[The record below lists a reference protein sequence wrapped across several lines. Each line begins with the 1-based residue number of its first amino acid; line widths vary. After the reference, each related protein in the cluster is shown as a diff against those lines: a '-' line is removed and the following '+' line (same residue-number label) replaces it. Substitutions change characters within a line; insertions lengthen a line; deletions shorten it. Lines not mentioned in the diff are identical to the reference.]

1 MSLHPLRIA
10 IALLAATAAGPA
22 AWAQTSA
29 ASSPSRADVKAE
41 TRALE
46 KAGKLEPAGPGGTR
60 AERMA
65 PPPKSTKTRSER
77 KAETVAARKAGT
89 LRPAGSGPTKA
100 ERTAPPTSTSTKTRA
115 ERKAETREAARAKQL
130 TPAGEGPEAPKK

>member
-10 IALLAATAAGPA
+10 IALLAATIAGPA

-46 KAGKLEPAGPGGTR
+46 KAGKLEPAGSGGTR

-65 PPPKSTKTRSER
+65 APPKSTKTRAER

-100 ERTAPPTSTSTKTRA
+100 ELTAPPPTSTKTRA
-115 ERKAETREAARAKQL
+115 ERKAETRAAARARQL
-130 TPAGEGPEAPKK
+130 TPAGEAPEAPKK

>member
-10 IALLAATAAGPA
+10 IALLAATVAGPA

-65 PPPKSTKTRSER
+65 APPKSTKTRAER

-100 ERTAPPTSTSTKTRA
+100 ELTAPPPTSTKTRA
-115 ERKAETREAARAKQL
+115 ERKAETRAAARARQL
-130 TPAGEGPEAPKK
+130 TPAGEAPEAPKK

>member
-10 IALLAATAAGPA
+10 IALLAATVAGPA

-60 AERMA
+60 EERMA
-65 PPPKSTKTRSER
+65 APPKSTKTRAER

-100 ERTAPPTSTSTKTRA
+100 EQTAPPPTSTKTRA
-115 ERKAETREAARAKQL
+115 ERKAETRAAARAKQL
-130 TPAGEGPEAPKK
+130 TPAGEAPEAPKK

>member
-10 IALLAATAAGPA
+10 IALLAATIAGPA

-60 AERMA
+60 EERMA
-65 PPPKSTKTRSER
+65 PPP
-77 KAETVAARKAGT
+77 
-89 LRPAGSGPTKA
+89 
-100 ERTAPPTSTSTKTRA
+100 TSTKTRA
-115 ERKAETREAARAKQL
+115 ERKAETRAAARAKQL
-130 TPAGEGPEAPKK
+130 TPAGEAPEAPKK

>member
-10 IALLAATAAGPA
+10 IALLAATVAGPA

-46 KAGKLEPAGPGGTR
+46 KAGKLEPAGAGGTR

-65 PPPKSTKTRSER
+65 APPRSTKSRAER

-100 ERTAPPTSTSTKTRA
+100 EQTAPPPSSTRSRA
-115 ERKAETREAARAKQL
+115 ERKAETRAAARARQL